1 MRTCPRLAR
10 SFDVVL
16 SADNAYALAVHPAL
30 RDTIVAA
37 AAPRKG
43 TAVVI
48 ADDVEELRDA
58 MIFRAFRTEL
68 ECALGRVALL
78 AQPRA
83 LRASERLLVARWAD
97 EARAAAAR
105 AALAKRGEAL

>member
-1 MRTCPRLAR
+1 M
-10 SFDVVL
+10 VL

-78 AQPRA
+78 AQPRI
-83 LRASERLLVARWAD
+83 LLLD
-97 EARAAAAR
+97 EATS
-105 AALAKRGEAL
+105 ALDNESEKLVQNTGSGC